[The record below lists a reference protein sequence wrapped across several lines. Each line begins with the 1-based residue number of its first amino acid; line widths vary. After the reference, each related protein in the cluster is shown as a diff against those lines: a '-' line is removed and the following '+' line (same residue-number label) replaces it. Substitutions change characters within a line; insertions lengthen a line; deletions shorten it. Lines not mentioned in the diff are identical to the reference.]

1 LQGVGAGNWKINAPY
16 YYSGYHFTQKQ
27 LNWLRPHNDYLW
39 VFAEKGILGILSFLG
54 IFIFAIYYLIHVFF
68 ASPDKDKK
76 VLALFILAGLIA
88 YLSVSFFSFP
98 LERPHHQVYLALWL
112 SLAVVMFHEQKRKSK
127 NIKFLKPLL
136 IVASL
141 LLVYFIIYASSV
153 LVMET
158 RVKQA
163 RILERQGRWEQ
174 MLALAKTIPS
184 TFRTIDAEAMPVA
197 WYQGVAYANLN
208 QVELANQAYQ
218 KAYKAHPTRISLL
231 NNLGRT
237 YFQLQDY
244 ENAKVCFLEALAIL
258 PEYFES
264 LVNIS
269 STYIQL
275 KDYEK
280 AYEYLSKIK
289 RKDMNEPLRNNL
301 KFVQSKLK
309 K

>member
-1 LQGVGAGNWKINAPY
+1 
-16 YYSGYHFTQKQ
+16 
-27 LNWLRPHNDYLW
+27 
-39 VFAEKGILGILSFLG
+39 
-54 IFIFAIYYLIHVFF
+54 
-68 ASPDKDKK
+68 
-76 VLALFILAGLIA
+76 
-88 YLSVSFFSFP
+88 
-98 LERPHHQVYLALWL
+98 
-112 SLAVVMFHEQKRKSK
+112 
-127 NIKFLKPLL
+127 
-136 IVASL
+136 
-141 LLVYFIIYASSV
+141 
-153 LVMET
+153 
-158 RVKQA
+158 
-163 RILERQGRWEQ
+163 
-174 MLALAKTIPS
+174 
-184 TFRTIDAEAMPVA
+184 
-197 WYQGVAYANLN
+197 
-208 QVELANQAYQ
+208 
-218 KAYKAHPTRISLL
+218 
-231 NNLGRT
+231 LGRT